1 MKKQIMC
8 LSLAA
13 YCGVAF
19 AQTDYK
25 VTFTTDRT
33 DITTIYLCSEED
45 GTVLD
50 SASCHNGKAVMDGQT
65 RLPQIAVVAQNKK
78 SKSPISSFI
87 LDSTPTTI
95 NQTKTGIEVKGSP
108 LNQKYAEVKK
118 SVNVHNE
125 KMRALQE
132 EAKAIAQKNNGKIPD
147 EQLKRLQDEFDKAL
161 HSQTEAIRT
170 ALQENKD
177 NLIPASMIAFYSE
190 NIGMDKVEE
199 YLKEYAYKDNGI
211 LKNVNNYIQALKR
224 KAVGAMF
231 TDFTM
236 NDMQGTPRK
245 LSDYVGKGNYVL
257 VDFWASWCGPCRA
270 EMPNVKKAY
279 EQFHPKGFEIVG
291 ISFDAQKDAWQK
303 ATTQLGITWP
313 QMSDLKAWNCEA
325 GAIYGI
331 RSIPAT
337 ILFGPDGKIVA
348 TDLRGEELQK
358 KLEKFFG
365 AARIIV
371 EGAVEHTYI
380 LDTVA
385 VNDLQSVAYAFD
397 GQCAHRFFSSA
408 YAKGASIEA
417 TCGLQLDKR
426 FAPIK
431 ETAFFGRNEAG
442 KVQYA
447 G

>member
-1 MKKQIMC
+1 MDIQKFQEK
-8 LSLAA
+8 LAEI
-13 YCGVAF
+13 CELG
-19 AQTDYK
+19 
-25 VTFTTDRT
+25 
-33 DITTIYLCSEED
+33 E
-45 GTVLD
+45 
-50 SASCHNGKAVMDGQT
+50 
-65 RLPQIAVVAQNKK
+65 K
-78 SKSPISSFI
+78 S
-87 LDSTPTTI
+87 
-95 NQTKTGIEVKGSP
+95 
-108 LNQKYAEVKK
+108 
-118 SVNVHNE
+118 
-125 KMRALQE
+125 
-132 EAKAIAQKNNGKIPD
+132 GKILKPQQIKECFGEMD
-147 EQLKRLQDEFDKAL
+147 LDKSQLIKILQYLKLKGITIEGAEAAL
-161 HSQTEAIRT
+161 HTSGEEQETEPEE
-170 ALQENKD
+170 QEQ
-177 NLIPASMIAFYSE
+177 
-190 NIGMDKVEE
+190 KVPLTPEEEE

-245 LSDYVGKGNYVL
+245 LSDYVGKGDYVL

-358 KLEKFFG
+358 KLEE
-365 AARIIV
+365 I
-371 EGAVEHTYI
+371 Y
-380 LDTVA
+380 
-385 VNDLQSVAYAFD
+385 
-397 GQCAHRFFSSA
+397 
-408 YAKGASIEA
+408 
-417 TCGLQLDKR
+417 
-426 FAPIK
+426 P
-431 ETAFFGRNEAG
+431 
-442 KVQYA
+442 
-447 G
+447 